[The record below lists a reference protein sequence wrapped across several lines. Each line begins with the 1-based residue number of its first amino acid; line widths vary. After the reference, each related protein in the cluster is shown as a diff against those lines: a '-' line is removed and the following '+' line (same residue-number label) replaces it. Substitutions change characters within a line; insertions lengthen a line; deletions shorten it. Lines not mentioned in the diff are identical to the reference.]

1 MSRFR
6 THWLALLGG
15 VALLSLSI
23 SSVLGNSPASG
34 DPNRGQQVSTFV
46 HQLLAGD
53 EQSDEQSDEDA
64 DQDEDTNED
73 SDEQSGEDGAGQP
86 DNHGA
91 CVSKVAMNPDEVGP
105 PNDNHGGAV
114 QQAARVDCWEE
125 LSGDEGADGEAP
137 TNGPAHGGGHGHGG
151 GGKP

>member
-6 THWLALLGG
+6 SHWLALLGG
-15 VALLSLSI
+15 VALLALSM

-46 HQLLAGD
+46 HELLAGEEQTD
-53 EQSDEQSDEDA
+53 ENSDE
-64 DQDEDTNED
+64 NED
-73 SDEQSGEDGAGQP
+73 SNEDANEDDQADDQGAGQP

-91 CVSKVAMNPDEVGP
+91 CVSKVAMNLDEVGP

-114 QQAARVDCWEE
+114 SEAARVTCWEE
-125 LSGDEGADGEAP
+125 QSGDGGAGGESAP
-137 TNGPAHGGGHGHGG
+137 AGPGRGHGHGHGG
-151 GGKP
+151 KH